1 MVGVFLLSMLPVIF
15 HKNIYWFRNYKSRR
29 SRILL
34 GLAWL
39 FIPSNLIGGYF
50 HFQGDR
56 ELRMKYELN
65 RERFM
70 RMLEVGDINMTNPHQ
85 EWVDY

>member
-1 MVGVFLLSMLPVIF
+1 MFLLSMLPVIF